1 MAEKKKTTVATLRK
15 MKQAHDPIVMLT
27 AYDAPTA
34 KLAELCGV
42 DIILVGDS
50 LGMSVLGYK
59 DTLHVTLEQSLHHC
73 AAVTRGARNSFVV
86 GDMPFMTFQVSPE
99 QALVNAA
106 RYLQEADC
114 DAVKL
119 EGDRSMAPTVAR
131 LTAAGIPVMGHIGL
145 RPQQLKVEGAYRIA
159 GKTESAA
166 EALFADALAMRDAGA
181 FAIVLECI
189 PAELAKK
196 LSESIDIPTIGIGA
210 GAGTD
215 GQVQVVND
223 ILGLFTDFVPKHSK
237 RYANLTAEM
246 ERAFREYVSDV
257 KEKKFPGPENSF

>member
-1 MAEKKKTTVATLRK
+1 MTEKKKTTVATLRK
-15 MKQAHDPIVMLT
+15 MKREHEPIVVLT

-42 DIILVGDS
+42 DAILVGDS

-73 AAVTRGARNSFVV
+73 AAVTRGARNSFVI
-86 GDMPFMTFQVSPE
+86 GDMPFMTFQISPE
-99 QALVNAA
+99 QALANAV

-119 EGDRSMAPTVAR
+119 EGDRSVAPTVAR

-159 GKTESAA
+159 GRTESAA
-166 EALFADALAMRDAGA
+166 EALFADARAMQEAGA

-189 PAELAKK
+189 PAELSRK
-196 LSESIDIPTIGIGA
+196 LSESLEIPTIGIGA
-210 GAGTD
+210 GPGTD

-223 ILGLFTDFVPKHSK
+223 LLGLFTDFVPKHAK

-246 ERAFREYVSDV
+246 ERAFKDYVSDV
-257 KEKKFPGPENSF
+257 KSRTFPAKENSF